1 KHEAPEGYHP
11 LEILKCFTELLPRK
25 DAALEIIT
33 SASSDEAESIRQY
46 KKLFKKLG
54 IENIQHIHHN
64 TRKEVLED
72 DLEQRVKEADGF
84 FFTGG
89 DQLLLTTLYGG
100 TSFLTQLKEKYI
112 NHKIVVAGTSAG
124 AMALSTPMIYSG
136 SKEEEQIT
144 NEIKVTTGLEFL
156 KDVCI

>member
-1 KHEAPEGYHP
+1 EGYHP

-33 SASSDEAESIRQY
+33 SASGDGAESIKQY

-84 FFTGG
+84 FFTGCVHR
-89 DQLLLTTLYGG
+89 YAFC
-100 TSFLTQLKEKYI
+100 TSRQARSSCAGCGHKS
-112 NHKIVVAGTSAG
+112 NHYWDGH
-124 AMALSTPMIYSG
+124 
-136 SKEEEQIT
+136 
-144 NEIKVTTGLEFL
+144 
-156 KDVCI
+156 